1 MIEALSFVLSFFSV
15 DWNSFIVPIIVIG
28 VVMFFSSQLKILPF
42 PYRIILGAVGAI
54 LTVGG
59 IFLSGMNYQ
68 AKKEL
73 AAAEQFKQRIAQ
85 LELDL
90 QRKKIEIVNK
100 YIDRIKTIE
109 VEKQVYVE
117 AVNEI
122 FTPEIINRFPISNGF
137 VRLHDSSA
145 SGSLL
150 PSSAERV
157 DGEASSITIA
167 RAAEVITENYTN
179 CRANSVQLEALQEWI
194 RSTQELIN
202 K

>member
-1 MIEALSFVLSFFSV
+1 MFDGLSFVLSLFSV
-15 DWNSFIVPIIVIG
+15 DWNSFIVPIIIIG
-28 VVMFFSSQLKILPF
+28 VVMCFVSQLKLLPI
-42 PYRIILGAVGAI
+42 PYRLILGVVGAI
-54 LTVGG
+54 LSIGG
-59 IFLSGMNYQ
+59 IFVSGMNHQ
-68 AKKEL
+68 AQKEL
-73 AAAEQFKQRIAQ
+73 AAAEQFKLRIAQ
-85 LELDL
+85 LELDASE
-90 QRKKIEIVNK
+90 KKFEIVNK

-150 PSSAERV
+150 PSSAERI
-157 DGEASSITIA
+157 DGEASTITIA
-167 RAAEVITENYTN
+167 RATEVIVENYTN
-179 CRANSVQLEALQEWI
+179 CRANAVQLEALQEWVT
-194 RSTQELIN
+194 SVQELTN